1 MTERVEIC
9 DRRPF
14 SGGVRFHFRQGGR
27 VIGGVAF
34 GVSDD
39 FLSATSE
46 TVDLAY
52 RLSEN
57 QWNGTT
63 TVDLKIVDARPAA
76 PV

>member
-1 MTERVEIC
+1 
-9 DRRPF
+9 
-14 SGGVRFHFRQGGR
+14 
-27 VIGGVAF
+27 VAF
-34 GVSDD
+34 GVNDD
-39 FLSATSE
+39 FLSATGE

-57 QWNGTT
+57 EWNGTT